1 MRALARRH
9 LRDAEVDDAVQD
21 AFISLWQSA
30 HRYDPSL
37 SEEATFVAMIA
48 RRRILDR
55 FRRDRDAKRTERG
68 EPLLVEAPTAESS
81 PDCRRAVAALEELPE
96 ARRTVL
102 LLSIGNDLSHGEIA
116 ERTGMPLGTVKS
128 HFRRGL
134 DLLRTRLRVD
144 APPLTHETGG
154 LDDA

>member
-1 MRALARRH
+1 MRAIARRH
-9 LRDAEVDDAVQD
+9 LRDAEVDDAIQE

-30 HRYDPSL
+30 YRYDPSV

-55 FRRDRDAKRTERG
+55 LRKSRDSKRTDLD
-68 EPLLVEAPTAESS
+68 EPLLLESPTAESS

-102 LLSIGNDLSHGEIA
+102 LLSIGSDLSHGEIA
-116 ERTGMPLGTVKS
+116 ERTGLPLGTVKS

-134 DLLRTRLRVD
+134 EVLRARLRVD
-144 APPLTHETGG
+144 ARPLTEGG
-154 LDDA
+154 LDEA